1 MRAVAVMPA
10 VAGEAGPALAQ
21 VDHLPVQA
29 ARRGADPGV
38 VSIGERLPRV
48 QVGGSHP
55 LSPSS
60 SAGPQAVAV
69 TPGVGDARQSPL
81 EWRSWQTETGLEG

>member
-1 MRAVAVMPA
+1 MTAVV
-10 VAGEAGPALAQ
+10 VEAGPALAQ

-29 ARRGADPGV
+29 PGRGADAGV
-38 VSIGERLPRV
+38 VSVGEVLSRV